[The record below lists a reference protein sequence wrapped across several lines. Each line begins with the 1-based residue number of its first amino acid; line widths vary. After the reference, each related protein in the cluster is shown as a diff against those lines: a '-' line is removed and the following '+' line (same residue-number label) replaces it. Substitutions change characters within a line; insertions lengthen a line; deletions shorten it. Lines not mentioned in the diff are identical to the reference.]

1 MNKILLLGGSGK
13 LGKYLVKELNI
24 TPDTEYLAP
33 THKECDIT
41 NYKQLKNVIHEY
53 QPNIIIHAA
62 GFVDTQGCENDKQK
76 CLDINV
82 GGTYNIVKVCRR
94 YHIKLVYISS
104 EYVFEGLDIPYTPQS
119 SPKPINTYGI
129 SKACGEL
136 VTKTLDNHLIIRAP
150 FIRTPS
156 FPYEYAFTD
165 QYTCRQYV
173 NKISSDIIK
182 NTLSKIVGIV
192 HIVGKYQSV
201 YELAK
206 ETNPNV
212 KPIQMN
218 GDLKQILPTY
228 LNLTLDNLK

>member
-82 GGTYNIVKVCRR
+82 GGTYNIVKVCRK

-119 SPKPINTYGI
+119 PLNPINTYGI

-136 VTKTLDNHLIIRAP
+136 MVKTLDNHLIIRAP
-150 FIRTPS
+150 FIRSPQ
-156 FPYEYAFTD
+156 FPHEYAFTD
-165 QYTCRQYV
+165 HFTNKQYV
-173 NKISSDIIK
+173 NEISSDILNLILNK
-182 NTLSKIVGIV
+182 SMGII
-192 HIVGKYQSV
+192 HIIGEYQSI
-201 YELAK
+201 YDLAK
-206 ETNPNV
+206 KTKDDV
-212 KPIQMN
+212 KPIQKN
-218 GDLKQILPTY
+218 GDTKSIIPTY
-228 LNLTLDNLK
+228 LNLTPNI